1 MRRRKLLVV
10 LAGLAVVLLVA
21 VCVLP
26 PRDTQVIY
34 ENLCRVREGM
44 TGAEV
49 EAIVGTPGDFTTRP
63 MGYHGLPASFDV
75 TNRPARRVQEWI
87 WANDSGLAWVNFNGD
102 GLVSEIGYLSGSRK
116 EQGFF
121 DNLLWRAKRQ
131 WRRWFP

>member
-1 MRRRKLLVV
+1 MRRRKLLV
-10 LAGLAVVLLVA
+10 ALAVVLLVA

-34 ENLCRVREGM
+34 ENLCSVREGM

-49 EAIVGTPGDFTTRP
+49 EAIVGTPGDFTTGP
-63 MGYHGLPASFDV
+63 MGYHGTKLSLDV
-75 TNRPARRVQEWI
+75 TNRPARTDQEWI
-87 WANDSGLAWVNFNGD
+87 WATDSGVAFVDFNGD
-102 GLVSEIGYLSGSRK
+102 GRVSEVGYLSGWRK

-131 WRRWFP
+131 WHCWFPE

>member
-1 MRRRKLLVV
+1 MRRRKLLVA

-34 ENLCRVREGM
+34 ENLCRVRKGM

-49 EAIVGTPGDFTTRP
+49 EAFVGTPGDFTTRP
-63 MGYHGLPASFDV
+63 MGYDGLPVSFDV
-75 TNRPARRVQEWI
+75 TNRPARTDQEWI
-87 WANDSGLAWVNFNGD
+87 WATDSGLAWVDFNGD
-102 GLVSEIGYLSGSRK
+102 GLVSEIGYLYGSRK

-121 DNLLWRAKRQ
+121 DNLLWRLKRQ